1 LASFI
6 SVHVT
11 VCDEFMVDHVA
22 PLLEL
27 LISCHV
33 TVWLSSI
40 SSQRNLLNTTSNA
53 LLDSYI
59 TELNTAAATMLSI
72 ALLDSKID
80 PGRIRKDEIVSA
92 PEAAS
97 ITEREDSIIEEA
109 ASTPEAVSYAALL

>member
-1 LASFI
+1 
-6 SVHVT
+6 
-11 VCDEFMVDHVA
+11 
-22 PLLEL
+22 
-27 LISCHV
+27 
-33 TVWLSSI
+33 
-40 SSQRNLLNTTSNA
+40 
-53 LLDSYI
+53 
-59 TELNTAAATMLSI
+59 MLSI